1 MNAPRPALWDS
12 PELVQLRLDEGA
24 TPAEEREAER
34 AALTRDLRETNAR
47 LEELSAA
54 IKAARGDSALATGK
68 RGLKALKKALTDRL
82 RELEH
87 GGLPAPGLQSGAA
100 TSAHAGAHW
109 GTASKTNL
117 PYNEWFPSL
126 FS

>member
-1 MNAPRPALWDS
+1 MSTQRPAVWDS
-12 PELVQLRLDEGA
+12 PELVQLRLDDGA
-24 TPAEEREAER
+24 TSVEEREAER
-34 AALTRDLRETNAR
+34 AALARDLREINAR

-54 IKAARGDSALATGK
+54 IKAARGDSALAANK
-68 RGLKALKKALTDRL
+68 RGLKTLKKALTDRL

-109 GTASKTNL
+109 GTASKTDL
-117 PYNEWFPSL
+117 PYNEWLPSL